1 MYRLKHLDIG
11 SVAVYSFL
19 LIFAVGL
26 LFMLFF
32 GMINWLFIQPMQQ
45 MAGGPSPRFF
55 PPFAFHS
62 FFLVIFPLIYAI
74 FGALFNVVLALIY
87 NLVAKALGG
96 LKIELERVD
105 APDES
110 AQLPMESISE

>member
-32 GMINWLFIQPMQQ
+32 GMLNWLLFQPMRQ

-62 FFLVIFPLIYAI
+62 FFLVIFPLIYAF
-74 FGALFNVVLALIY
+74 FGTLFNVLLAFIY
-87 NLVAKALGG
+87 NIVAKALGG
-96 LKIELERVD
+96 LKIELEHVA
-105 APDES
+105 APDEG
-110 AQLPMESISE
+110 AQLPMEKISE